1 MTARSNNAPDGV
13 GASLSESSRA
23 TLSTAQTYQ
32 HQHGATMPNL
42 AASDLTQQLVVDLAP
57 PSGAGAAHVGLSQ
70 LQQGECPELGCG
82 TLKDQGKADYA
93 ECASNSASDQSAL
106 IVGIGDTEPRADTRI
121 LAQHLGLQHHSVVK
135 LVNDYRADFEALGV
149 VRFQIHKSTAKTGG
163 RPTRFALLSE
173 DQSYLL
179 LTYSR
184 NNDRVRGLKVRLVKA
199 FGELRRNRNLWRTEY
214 LPTYHSLHD
223 EIASLAHGSPNEHF
237 VHMNVNKLVNGVVG
251 IGAGR
256 RRNLDLAQHSMLI
269 VAQATAT
276 ASMHGAADHH
286 EGYAKAK
293 DALAK
298 LGKALT
304 GGTA

>member
-1 MTARSNNAPDGV
+1 MDAHHHDAKPSGHTVPELIHRLD
-13 GASLSESSRA
+13 
-23 TLSTAQTYQ
+23 
-32 HQHGATMPNL
+32 
-42 AASDLTQQLVVDLAP
+42 VDLAP
-57 PSGAGAAHVGLSQ
+57 PSGAGAAHGGLSQ
-70 LQQGECPELGCG
+70 LQQGQCPEIGCG
-82 TLKDQGKADYA
+82 TLKDPGKAACA
-93 ECASNSASDQSAL
+93 ERAGNSASVQSAL
-106 IVGIGDTEPRADTRI
+106 IVGTGDTVPRADTRI
-121 LAQHLGLQHHSVVK
+121 LAQHLGLQHHSVFK

-149 VRFQIHKSTAKTGG
+149 VRFQIDKPPAKTGG

-173 DQSYLL
+173 DQAYLL

-184 NNDRVRGLKVRLVKA
+184 NNDRVRSLKVRLVKA

-237 VHMNVNKLVNGVVG
+237 VHMNINKLVNGVVG

-256 RRNLDLAQHSMLI
+256 RRNLDMAQHSLLI
-269 VAQATAT
+269 VAQATAA

-286 EGYAKAK
+286 EGYARAK

-298 LGKALT
+298 LGEALI